1 MRVYFISVIAVAMIF
16 LSCACAEGAVDIGE
30 LLNYQTVRI
39 QIEHKE
45 GKELGSGIVLCQ
57 KGERI
62 YILTAKHVLIGE
74 GSFDENQKPTGRFRD
89 ISTVTIKFYKKYQSD
104 IIKKWSEITETEKR
118 ASTKDIVLLQVK
130 MTDPVSSLKLA
141 TIGTS
146 DNVKLFQEVY
156 TTGHPIS
163 ITKDWYPCT
172 GKVNR
177 VGEYIEYTAEIE
189 KGYSGGPV
197 VNQRGELIGMNAHI
211 SKSDEGRTIAS
222 AIPVNEILDTLRP
235 WMELS
240 CLQRSRKGTPAV
252 SANWFLIDEALKK
265 VCEIKDRNFS
275 FVGDI
280 LSASISLVNK
290 SNKTLHF
297 QYKFSWLDESG
308 IEIDPDSEAW
318 TPSIIYGGE
327 TKTLQGVAPNPRA
340 REFKIQIRK

>member
-16 LSCACAEGAVDIGE
+16 LSCACADGAVDIGE

-45 GKELGSGIVLCQ
+45 GKEVGSGIVLCQ

-74 GSFDENQKPTGRFRD
+74 GSFDENQKPTGRFRN

-104 IIKKWSEITETEKR
+104 IIKEWSEITEKH
-118 ASTKDIVLLQVK
+118 ASTEDIALLQVK
-130 MTDPVSSLKLA
+130 MTDHVSSLKLS

-156 TTGHPIS
+156 TTGHPVS

-177 VGEYIEYTAEIE
+177 IGEYIEYTAEIE

-211 SKSDEGRTIAS
+211 SKSDEGRTIAG

-240 CLQRSRKGTPAV
+240 CLQRSIKETTAV
-252 SANWFLIDEALKK
+252 RANWFLIDEALKK
-265 VCEIKDRNFS
+265 VCEVTDRNFV

-280 LSASISLVNK
+280 LSARVSLVNK

-297 QYKFSWLDESG
+297 QYKFSWLDENG